1 MEKRKL
7 IRQILLFL
15 VSYGFMGVLW
25 FVISAGTTMK
35 TGEFYMP
42 TMSSGYYGLVVLLVA
57 IYFLPLA
64 LKIYRGAKELGW
76 NFIKYISMFV
86 IATFGFALV
95 MSVIAFV
102 VYLVNPGFF
111 AG

>member
-15 VSYGFMGVLW
+15 VSYGFMGVLGSA
-25 FVISAGTTMK
+25 ISVGTTIK
-35 TGEFYMP
+35 TEEFYMP
-42 TMSSGYYGLVVLLVA
+42 TMASGYYGLAILLVA
-57 IYFLPLA
+57 VYFLPLA
-64 LKIYRGAKELGW
+64 LKIHRGAKELGW